1 MNKHT
6 IEKNV
11 VEARRIIDSVGS
23 LLEDDYL
30 YGSLFILER
39 LNRHTNALIQDI
51 SDQIR
56 EE

>member
-1 MNKHT
+1 MNKRT

-11 VEARRIIDSVGS
+11 AEARRIIDSVGS